1 MVDKENNEKFCPFCG
16 ELLEES
22 AKFCA
27 SCGQALPED
36 ANNPGN
42 HEERK
47 DNPGK
52 DEYDD
57 EEDDEKTT
65 RLRISSDGIKLR
77 SSSDNDDSTVRLNI
91 SVPDSKRK
99 EWKRLAATLDES
111 VSELVREAM
120 GQLQA
125 GLTGAENL
133 DEFGQKM
140 EEWGKKFEKSIKKS
154 GIGDIGKKVKIDVQ
168 RSLDK
173 SLGKI
178 DSKFMKTKKSEEEL
192 ERIKKRIKGLIKL
205 QGSVPIDKLSQALE
219 ISEEDAENMIYE
231 LAAEGVEGKLEE
243 SVFKYTSNED
253 EVISKLFKLIDQL

>member
-1 MVDKENNEKFCPFCG
+1 MVEEENNEKYCPFCG
-16 ELLEES
+16 ESLEEN

-27 SCGQALPED
+27 SCGQVLPED

-47 DNPGK
+47 DNPGNN
-52 DEYDD
+52 EYDD

-65 RLRISSDGIKLR
+65 RLKISSDGIKLR

-120 GQLQA
+120 GALQA

-133 DEFGQKM
+133 DDFGLKM
-140 EEWGKKFEKSIKKS
+140 EEWGKKFEKNIKKS
-154 GIGDIGKKVKIDVQ
+154 GIVDIGKKVKKDVQ

-178 DSKFMKTKKSEEEL
+178 DKKYRESKKSEEEL

-219 ISEEDAENMIYE
+219 ISKEDAENMIYE

-243 SVFKYTSNED
+243 GVFKYTSNED
-253 EVISKLFKLIDQL
+253 EVISKLFRLIDQL